1 MLYIIERNNLF
12 HVGSAELFHDDSRA
26 KMVITILNQLQRI
39 DFGVMKRV
47 FNVTG
52 SNRVPFSLSI
62 DKKTLI
68 HGGMDN
74 FDHTEVTSSGIGGS
88 HDTIL
93 MLFQNQNKNENSP
106 KALSK
111 KPTGSPQNQK
121 PLDKILP
128 CQEFMKMGELGG
140 RGKIPETFLPGD
152 EIDLSWKKN
161 QSAKEYRL

>member
-52 SNRVPFSLSI
+52 SNRGPFSLSI

-74 FDHTEVTSSGIGGS
+74 FDHTEVTSS
-88 HDTIL
+88 
-93 MLFQNQNKNENSP
+93 
-106 KALSK
+106 
-111 KPTGSPQNQK
+111 
-121 PLDKILP
+121 
-128 CQEFMKMGELGG
+128 
-140 RGKIPETFLPGD
+140 
-152 EIDLSWKKN
+152 
-161 QSAKEYRL
+161 